1 MSAFCSS
8 IKSIEKLKTINTK
21 GKEEIKH
28 DEKVKRER
36 ERGYDRFL
44 MVMHTVVVTT
54 GPWLGRTPSC

>member
-36 ERGYDRFL
+36 ERL
-44 MVMHTVVVTT
+44 
-54 GPWLGRTPSC
+54 